1 MVGTATRRDRWAT
14 PTCLALLLLLTGC
27 ASALQ
32 PMGPPVTAPVLDDQ
46 RLRAADG
53 YSLPLRAW
61 TPEIVP
67 PRAVILALHG
77 FNDYSNAFDAAGR
90 RWAAR
95 GIATYAYDQ
104 RGFGASANTGLW
116 PGAPTLVA
124 DLRVTVAQLRRR
136 YPQQPL
142 FLLGESMGGAV
153 VLSALTE
160 PETTDPEDTTSKSR
174 LAVDGAIL
182 VAPAVWGRETMGLVP
197 RVALWLSNSLVPG
210 MVVHPPRDLGIEPSD
225 NIPMLRALGRDP
237 LVIKGARVD
246 ALAGLTDLMDRA
258 LAACP
263 RLDTPALV
271 LFGAHEQVLPPGPVQ
286 RALSTLE
293 KNPRHRL
300 AVYPKGYHMLLR
312 DLAATTVIDDI
323 ADWIADPAK
332 PLPSGA
338 DRSPRRLLAEP

>member
-1 MVGTATRRDRWAT
+1 MVGTATRRDRWGLVRPA
-14 PTCLALLLLLTGC
+14 CLALLLLLTGC

-32 PMGPPVTAPVLDDQ
+32 PMGPAVTAPDLDDQ

-61 TPEIVP
+61 TPEIAP

-77 FNDYSNAFDAAGR
+77 FNDYSNAFDDPGK

-104 RGFGASANTGLW
+104 RGFGASANTGIW
-116 PGAPTLVA
+116 PGTPTLVA
-124 DLRVTVAQLRRR
+124 DLRMAVAQLRRR
-136 YPQQPL
+136 HPQQPL

-153 VLSALTE
+153 VLSALS
-160 PETTDPEDTTSKSR
+160 DPAAP

-182 VAPAVWGRETMGLVP
+182 VAPAVWGRETMGVVP
-197 RVALWLSNSLVPG
+197 RVALWLSDSLVPG
-210 MVVHPPRDLGIEPSD
+210 FVVHPPRDLGIEPSD

-263 RLDTPALV
+263 QLDTPALV

-286 RALSTLE
+286 RALRTLE
-293 KNPRHRL
+293 SNPRHRL

-323 ADWIADPAK
+323 AAWISDPAA

-338 DRSPRRLLAEP
+338 DRTPRRLLAEP